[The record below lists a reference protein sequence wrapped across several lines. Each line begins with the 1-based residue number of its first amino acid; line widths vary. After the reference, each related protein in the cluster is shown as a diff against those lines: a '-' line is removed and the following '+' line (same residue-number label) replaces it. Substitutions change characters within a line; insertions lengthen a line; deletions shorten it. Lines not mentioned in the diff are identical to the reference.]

1 MMSLESTGTLCYH
14 SREDEEKKTHNASEL
29 MGSLAGVGPTDVM
42 AGVFGNTDTGPAAP
56 LDGVNPLDNWLVS
69 A

>member
-1 MMSLESTGTLCYH
+1 
-14 SREDEEKKTHNASEL
+14 

-56 LDGVNPLDNWLVS
+56 LDGVNPLSPLEDVDMNPQQRDVTEV
-69 A
+69 